1 MVGMC
6 SDKDAFYGYIDR
18 VCTYLSLFRRKL
30 PMYISTIISAYVS
43 MIDLKKI
50 LTEAYI
56 FSFKLQNCC
65 SIYLELN
72 RIELKIFAKGPV
84 FFDK

>member
-1 MVGMC
+1 MVILGCQFQVFSSLGRIAASSGPLMVGMC

-43 MIDLKKI
+43 MIDLKKK
-50 LTEAYI
+50 Y
-56 FSFKLQNCC
+56 
-65 SIYLELN
+65 
-72 RIELKIFAKGPV
+72 
-84 FFDK
+84 